1 MIDIFPSVNVPG
13 RFSLAVLDI
22 VEGVLYVRFSLPI
35 KKFLNRF
42 GQPFQDMKD
51 FIVLIWSKSFL
62 ELQILN
68 ARWKRDFI
76 QAVFC
81 GKGSKLE
88 KWVYSPVCVS
98 LR

>member
-51 FIVLIWSKSFL
+51 FIVLI
-62 ELQILN
+62 
-68 ARWKRDFI
+68 
-76 QAVFC
+76 
-81 GKGSKLE
+81 
-88 KWVYSPVCVS
+88 
-98 LR
+98 